1 MTVAVAF
8 NTSSQSLHRTVASD
22 PNRKHITVNWL
33 GHKPKQS
40 TISENFDTQKISEF
54 DKMTSPSNFI
64 SPIPTKSYEPNLINT
79 MVPSPRTKEK
89 KVPALEELIDL
100 CYRLNSK
107 VIANNHYTINHD
119 NLDYDELLVY
129 QFERFVIEL
138 HCQENLRFLIEIFK
152 YEHLYDSIFPDN
164 DNLRLNTPSPKPPA
178 FSNSL
183 NALNGRLSREVTPV
197 GSLSHAP
204 NGLSRAGSFKSINT
218 VDNEPALV
226 FALTIDDLNDV
237 KEANTN
243 IWDELM
249 ERELHNHEVD
259 LESSDEEVESS
270 IVNGNGGAVPLDKNL
285 FYSPKLVEEREKL
298 TRQWDHIIRR
308 YIMEDASEQINLSNN
323 AYAEIMNENESVTNY
338 HTPNALWRA
347 KNEVLQLIK
356 ENAYVSFCKKIQKKD
371 PSERCEALGIQ
382 CRPGSCAQEGGK
394 AIHPSLTPLIN
405 GNESDIDT
413 PLPKTVTSAMRSA
426 INTPL
431 SRSPQHSSPAI
442 TPVSS
447 NSGLNH
453 SDSLKVRNKGK
464 AQGRLRQFA
473 SPITTSLSSSGSAS
487 PSSLSAF
494 LGHLK
499 INSGSGG
506 STTST
511 NELHG
516 TESISASQNSS
527 MSTSPVL
534 IKKTL
539 TNELQAEETG
549 KRKLRLWKNKHSK

>member
-1 MTVAVAF
+1 
-8 NTSSQSLHRTVASD
+8 
-22 PNRKHITVNWL
+22 
-33 GHKPKQS
+33 
-40 TISENFDTQKISEF
+40 
-54 DKMTSPSNFI
+54 MTSPSNFI

-79 MVPSPRTKEK
+79 MVPSPRTNEK

-107 VIANNHYTINHD
+107 VIANNHYTLNHD

-129 QFERFVIEL
+129 QFERYVIEL

-164 DNLRLNTPSPKPPA
+164 DNLRLNTPSPRPAA

-183 NALNGRLSREVTPV
+183 NALNGRLTREATPV
-197 GSLSHAP
+197 GSIGHAP
-204 NGLSRAGSFKSINT
+204 IGSSRAGSLKSMNT
-218 VDNEPALV
+218 VDNEPASV
-226 FALTIDDLNDV
+226 FASTIDDLNDV

-249 ERELHNHEVD
+249 ERELHNQERDSDSSDDEVD
-259 LESSDEEVESS
+259 SS
-270 IVNGNGGAVPLDKNL
+270 IINSDVSAVPLDKDS
-285 FYSPKLVEEREKL
+285 FHSPKLVEEREKL
-298 TRQWDHIIRR
+298 TRQWDHIIKR
-308 YIMEDASEQINLSNN
+308 YIIEDASEQINLSNN
-323 AYAEIMNENESVTNY
+323 AYTEIMNENESVTNY
-338 HTPNALWRA
+338 HSPNAMWRA

-356 ENAYVSFCKKIQKKD
+356 ENAYVSFCKRIQKKD

-382 CRPGSCAQEGGK
+382 CRPGSCAQDGEK

-405 GNESDIDT
+405 GNESDIGMS
-413 PLPKTVTSAMRSA
+413 LPKAVTTAMRSA

-431 SRSPQHSSPAI
+431 SRSPQHASPAI

-464 AQGRLRQFA
+464 AQGRLRQLA

-506 STTST
+506 STTSNS
-511 NELHG
+511 NEFHG
-516 TESISASQNSS
+516 TESITPSQNSS
-527 MSTSPVL
+527 VSTSPVL

-549 KRKLRLWKNKHSK
+549 KRKLRLWKNKHNK